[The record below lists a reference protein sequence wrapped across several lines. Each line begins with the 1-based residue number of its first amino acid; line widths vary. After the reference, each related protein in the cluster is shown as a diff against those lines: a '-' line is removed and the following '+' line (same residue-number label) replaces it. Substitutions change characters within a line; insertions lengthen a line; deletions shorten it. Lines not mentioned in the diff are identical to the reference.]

1 MATGKAVKR
10 DVKKT
15 AKTAKSEAKSTG
27 KAAKHDVKKAAG
39 KTKSKA

>member
-27 KAAKHDVKKAAG
+27 KAMKRDAK
-39 KTKSKA
+39 KTKRKAKAKA